1 VKLLLVQLLLQAV
14 FEFGANLGDFHPGAY
29 QEFAAQQFV
38 GLVVVDQFARD
49 AAILAILIPAETS
62 VGNGFRADVLEAA
75 QDRILFGN
83 FERLPENL
91 DGDEPLVWAKYLIGT
106 ARTDS
111 FLHLRID
118 RL

>member
-1 VKLLLVQLLLQAV
+1 MR
-14 FEFGANLGDFHPGAY
+14 
-29 QEFAAQQFV
+29 
-38 GLVVVDQFARD
+38 LVVVYQLARHP
-49 AAILAILIPAETS
+49 AILAILIPAETA
-62 VGNGFRADVLEAA
+62 VGDGFWADVLEAA
-75 QDRILFGN
+75 QDRVLLRD

-106 ARTDS
+106 ARADS